1 MYNQQIQGNPL
12 LQAREYSQPSAGVAD
27 VGSNGEK
34 KTARYSDYQCI
45 QQVPQQSMHYTPLQ
59 EPIDDYHL
67 HQYVSQGYPYSMVYG
82 NRPIYNK
89 PQGAY
94 YPQVPQEKQLNGKVM
109 ASNDPQYYDPKLYQT
124 PEIAMNHMGYYATYP
139 ASQQM
144 YPTPSVFSSLQYPNN
159 NIYLQQQV
167 AMQYQVPGASVKRDF
182 PSTSSYVPVDKSK
195 KQQMNTK
202 QTSNRIS
209 PSQNTTSYQTYSS
222 LPVQAVSQRTVTQD
236 QPVTQPEKSIPQ
248 EPANPSGRFNEME
261 RAVASILC
269 GMKTPSQTT
278 QPQQVPQVPQPLQ
291 MSQVPQIPQV
301 QVPQVPQVQQIPQ
314 VQVQVPQV
322 QVQVPQVPQLQQPTT
337 QGSQVS
343 QPTQAPQVPSL
354 SQLPQ
359 QQLPSVS
366 QYSSLT
372 PPTQLSIHPAQQT
385 KPSQQRNLSNE
396 RSFPGI
402 PTPPVDSILSSCN
415 RANVVTGTKPEEKN
429 REKKE
434 APEIPG
440 ITDFFLQ
447 NRQPKDRRGIQLV
460 QIEKKESVKIE
471 SKEETVVE
479 SEKEAENVPI
489 VPIVSNTEDNDNVP
503 LIPVVSNTEGDQSI
517 EQTKEEPVESS

>member
-45 QQVPQQSMHYTPLQ
+45 QQVPQQSIHYAPLQ

-89 PQGAY
+89 PQGTY

-109 ASNDPQYYDPKLYQT
+109 ASSDPQYYDPKLYQT

-144 YPTPSVFSSLQYPNN
+144 YPTPSVFPSLQYPNN

-182 PSTSSYVPVDKSK
+182 PSTSSYAPADKSK

-222 LPVQAVSQRTVTQD
+222 LPVQGVSQRTVTQE

-261 RAVASILC
+261 RVVASILC
-269 GMKTPSQTT
+269 GMKAPSQTN
-278 QPQQVPQVPQPLQ
+278 QPQQVPQVPQ
-291 MSQVPQIPQV
+291 VPQIPQPLQV
-301 QVPQVPQVQQIPQ
+301 SQIPQIPQIQQVPQVPQVP
-314 VQVQVPQV
+314 
-322 QVQVPQVPQLQQPTT
+322 
-337 QGSQVS
+337 QVS
-343 QPTQAPQVPSL
+343 QPTQTPQVPSL
-354 SQLPQ
+354 SQIPQ

-366 QYSSLT
+366 QYPSLT

-429 REKKE
+429 KEKKE

-471 SKEETVVE
+471 SKEESVVE